1 MQIPTQNKAKV
12 SKEGVSDTSQ
22 LKTGQ
27 QFSYCRENFNVI
39 VRDKK
44 TGSDYKTRN
53 PVLGQDE
60 GCIKELPKQEGPGSK
75 PIPGQGLFQDLM
87 LSDTQRPQWSPK

>member
-44 TGSDYKTRN
+44 TGSDYKIRN

-60 GCIKELPKQEGPGSK
+60 GCIKELPKAGGTRIQTNPWTRAVPGSDA
-75 PIPGQGLFQDLM
+75 L
-87 LSDTQRPQWSPK
+87 